1 MSLDSLC
8 AAEPPRALANL
19 RDAGAAAALR
29 PGVLYRSDAPLS
41 TDADPHLQPWPPATV
56 LDLRDPDEK
65 AEPHPYLGMSR
76 VVDLPILEGSRGQR
90 HGPLPAGLEGGLGAL
105 YGRMLVGRPAERLVM
120 AIHEVA
126 TAPGSVLVH
135 CTAGKD
141 RTGVTVALVLRLAG
155 ASADRV
161 VADYARTEQAMPGV
175 FARMARTVQPR
186 IAGIAAAELPEEIV
200 GAPASALRSLLV
212 ELGRAGGAEGWY
224 FANGGDAAL
233 LAALRARLRT
243 EPRSAA

>member
-1 MSLDSLC
+1 MSLDSLL
-8 AAEPPRALANL
+8 AADPPRRLANL

-41 TDADPHLQPWPPATV
+41 TDEHPRLRPWPPATV
-56 LDLRDPDEK
+56 LDLREPDEK
-65 AEPHPYLGMSR
+65 AEPHPYLGVSR

-90 HGPLPAGLEGGLGAL
+90 RGPLPAGFEHGLDAL
-105 YGRMLVGRPAERLVM
+105 YGRMLVGPAAGRLVM

-126 TAPGSVLVH
+126 TAPGPVLVH

-155 ASADRV
+155 ASADRI

-175 FARMARTVQPR
+175 FARLGRTVQPQ
-186 IAGIAAAELPEEIV
+186 IGASVEIPEGIV

-212 ELGRAGGAEGWY
+212 ELERAGGAEGWY
-224 FANGGDAAL
+224 FTNGGDADL
-233 LAALRARLRT
+233 LAALRARLQT
-243 EPRSAA
+243 EPRSPA